1 MPPQR
6 AAAVPATGSA
16 MRGVLSLLGY
26 CPRVAGGGG
35 PVAVCVRL
43 RDGRRRAW
51 SGACGGARGRGGA
64 APVLVDVVTPEAV
77 RLRRGEAE
85 VAARRAAASSRVHL
99 HYFCG
104 AVPGENATAGGCAV
118 PAEELVSLLRVALA
132 YALPHASPA
141 AFATPLEKLDQRT
154 HLKWEGCCA
163 AAAGGRR
170 GGRGGG

>member
-1 MPPQR
+1 
-6 AAAVPATGSA
+6 

-51 SGACGGARGRGGA
+51 SGACGGGGKGRGGV

-85 VAARRAAASSRVHL
+85 VAVRRASAASRVHL
-99 HYFCG
+99 HYLCG

-141 AFATPLEKLDQRT
+141 AFATPLEKFDART

-163 AAAGGRR
+163 AAAAGGGGGEAAGERR
-170 GGRGGG
+170 GEARVRPVFS